1 MANTNSRI
9 PIQDL
14 PYSAGL
20 MSQSCWFIEFKRLIQ
35 LIAEGKSDDEIRHEC
50 LDNNLFGYAK
60 EYRAK
65 RVYGYL
71 TNRAKILDESL
82 IHLFIEGDLATQ
94 KLINLIAILRGD
106 RLFFEFVYEVYREK
120 AILGQM
126 ELEDQDVNV
135 FFRNKGNQSDVV
147 ENWNDSTKRKLK
159 NCYLNFMADTGL
171 FRTENKVR
179 TITTPIVDNRL
190 AAYLE
195 RSGDHA
201 LLVAISGVA

>member
-1 MANTNSRI
+1 MKMSATRI
-9 PIQDL
+9 PIQEL

-20 MSQSCWFIEFKRLIQ
+20 MSQSCWFVEFKKIVQ
-35 LIAEGKSDDEIRHEC
+35 LIAAGRTEDEIKSEC
-50 LDNNLFGYAK
+50 LENNLLGAVK

-65 RVYGYL
+65 RMYGYL
-71 TNRAKILDESL
+71 INRSKMLDEEL
-82 IHLFIEGDLATQ
+82 IQLFMERDLGTQ

-120 AILGQM
+120 AILGQR

-135 FFRNKGNQSDVV
+135 FFRNKGNQSELV
-147 ENWNDSTKRKLK
+147 ENWNDSTKKHLK
-159 NCYLNFMADTGL
+159 SSYLTCMADAGL
-171 FRTENKVR
+171 LRVEKKVR
-179 TITTPIVDNRL
+179 SITTPIVDSRL
-190 AAYLE
+190 AAYLK